1 VAERTPVPIRPA
13 GDEPI
18 EPVGS
23 PLHVSRRAVAVVL
36 AVAVVAASGWWLD
49 RAGVRA
55 AGLVAAREPATGA
68 WFCPHGG
75 GKDWQGW
82 LVVTNPGTSPARVRA
97 TSFNARGATRVDS
110 FDVGPAQ
117 QVYRPLA
124 SSAPEASTEVE
135 YFGGWVAA
143 ATVALAP
150 DSRLAD
156 ERCVGAEQPMWIMPD
171 AMTGSGET
179 SFLIV
184 MNPFDTSAEFDVTFR
199 TERRVVRP
207 GSLTPQVL
215 KPGRSTIIRVN
226 SFALSG
232 PTDRTVTA
240 QVTPIIGR
248 VVVGSVGME
257 NGTLRAEA
265 GLPGFSDR
273 WVLPASGFSGTGR
286 LTVVNP
292 SNRDAHL
299 SVVAEGP
306 DGVQTV
312 SAPSTQIV
320 HASTAATISTPDF
333 PGAGDVVR
341 SVGQV
346 PVAAALRLDGGDGDQ
361 ATIAGAEAPASSWV
375 ILSGVPEE
383 GGDQL
388 LVLQNPGTRAAE
400 VEVRLIG
407 GSGALTS
414 GPGTVVVP
422 GGRTITI
429 DLSDFVGTTPVSALV
444 TASEGTIVA
453 AGASYSLDRRGYGL
467 TLGVPAQ

>member
-1 VAERTPVPIRPA
+1 VVVA
-13 GDEPI
+13 
-18 EPVGS
+18 
-23 PLHVSRRAVAVVL
+23 L
-36 AVAVVAASGWWLD
+36 AVALVAGSGWWLD

-55 AGLVAAREPATGA
+55 ARGVPAGEPSSGA

-97 TSFNARGATRVDS
+97 TSFNARGASRVES
-110 FDVGPAQ
+110 FVVGPSQ

-124 SSAPEASTEVE
+124 TSAPEASTEVE
-135 YFGGWVAA
+135 YFGRWVAA
-143 ATVALAP
+143 ATVVQAP
-150 DSRLAD
+150 GSRLAD
-156 ERCVGAEQPMWIMPD
+156 ERCVGAEQPTWVMPD

-215 KPGRSTIIRVN
+215 KPGRSALIRVN

-248 VVVGSVGME
+248 VVAGSVGME

-273 WVLPASGFSGTGR
+273 WVLPASGFEGTGR
-286 LTVVNP
+286 LMVVNP
-292 SNRDAHL
+292 SKRDAHL

-320 HASTAATISTPDF
+320 HASGAATISTPDF
-333 PGAGDVVR
+333 PGAGEVVR
-341 SVGQV
+341 SVGGV
-346 PVAAALRLDGGDGDQ
+346 PVAAALRLDGGNGDQ
-361 ATIAGAEAPASSWV
+361 ATIAGAEAPSASWLV
-375 ILSGVPEE
+375 LGGVPEE

-388 LVLQNPGTRAAE
+388 LVLQNPGTSTAR
-400 VEVRLIG
+400 VRVRLIG

-414 GPGTVVVP
+414 GPGTVVVS

-429 DLSDFVGTTPVSALV
+429 DLADFVGTTPVSALV
-444 TASEGTIVA
+444 TATGGTIVA
-453 AGASYSLDRRGYGL
+453 AGASYSLDRHGYGL
-467 TLGVPAQ
+467 TLGVPAR